1 MNILVHYHNPQVM
14 LVIELA
20 QKNDLRTHLNT
31 LKPEYVCHIQHHYE
45 LINYSMFSPGQLVH
59 QDLYSSLLTYS
70 KQTAAGMKYLSNKS
84 FVHRDLAARNIL
96 VTQDCICKVF
106 FMVEMVGLNF

>member
-14 LVIELA
+14 LVLELA
-20 QKNDLRTHLNT
+20 HKNDLRTHLNT
-31 LKPEYVCHIQHHYE
+31 LKPEYVHHTQHHNE

-96 VTQDCICKVF
+96 VAQDCICKVSC
-106 FMVEMVGLNF
+106 MIEMVDRNF

>member
-1 MNILVHYHNPQVM
+1 M
-14 LVIELA
+14 LVLELA
-20 QKNDLRTHLNT
+20 HKKDLRTHLNT
-31 LKPEYVCHIQHHYE
+31 LKPEYVCHTQQLYE

-96 VTQDCICKVF
+96 VTQDCICKVNCMIV
-106 FMVEMVGLNF
+106 MVDCKF